1 MILEFQELVEG
12 KIIVK
17 SSSSISHYGIRI
29 AVNGSVNLQVRISP
43 FDIMIRT
50 FLKTFLI
57 GFLTSQVLRISGVV
71 Y

>member
-43 FDIMIRT
+43 FDIMIRN
-50 FLKTFLI
+50 FLKTFI
-57 GFLTSQVLRISGVV
+57 NCVLTSEVLRISGVV

>member
-50 FLKTFLI
+50 FLKTFI
-57 GFLTSQVLRISGVV
+57 NRVLTWEVLRISGVV

>member
-1 MILEFQELVEG
+1 MMLEFQELVEG

-29 AVNGSVNLQVRISP
+29 AVNGSVNLQVPISP

-50 FLKTFLI
+50 FLETFI
-57 GFLTSQVLRISGVV
+57 NRVLTSEVLRISGVV

>member
-50 FLKTFLI
+50 FVKTFINRVLA
-57 GFLTSQVLRISGVV
+57 SQVLCISGVV